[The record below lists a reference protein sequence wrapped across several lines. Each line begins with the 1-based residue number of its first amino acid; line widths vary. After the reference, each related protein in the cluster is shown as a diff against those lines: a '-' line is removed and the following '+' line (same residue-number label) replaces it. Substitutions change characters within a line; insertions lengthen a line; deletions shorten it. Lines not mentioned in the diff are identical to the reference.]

1 MHDNSGKLVTV
12 SYTAKLDDG
21 WLFAQATPESPITF
35 PCVEGMMLP
44 EFIDTVRNMEPG
56 QTARVR
62 VSPEDAFQEWTEE
75 RLFEIELSKVPN
87 AGKLKP
93 GDIVHLQDDE
103 GTEYP
108 ARLVSLNGDTALF
121 DANHG
126 SVAQGLN
133 FQITLHSVRNLPSR
147 LMELQADGE
156 IGKSR
161 LT

>member
-1 MHDNSGKLVTV
+1 MNDNSGKLVTV

-21 WLFAQATPESPITF
+21 WLFAQATSDAPITF
-35 PCVEGMMLP
+35 PCIDGMMLP
-44 EFIDTVRNMEPG
+44 EFIDTVRHMEPG
-56 QTARVR
+56 QTASVR

-75 RLFEIELSKVPN
+75 RLFSVDRRKLADAS
-87 AGKLKP
+87 GLKP

-108 ARLVSLNGDTALF
+108 ARLVSLDGDTALF

-133 FQITLHSVRNLPSR
+133 FQITLHAVRELPSR
-147 LMELQADGE
+147 FA
-156 IGKSR
+156 R
-161 LT
+161 L

>member
-21 WLFAQATPESPITF
+21 WLFTQATPDAPITF
-35 PCVEGMMLP
+35 PCIDGMMLP
-44 EFIDTVRNMEPG
+44 EFIDTVRHMEPG
-56 QTARVR
+56 QTASVR

-75 RLFEIELSKVPN
+75 RLISLDRSKLAN
-87 AGKLKP
+87 ANELKP

-108 ARLVSLNGDTALF
+108 ARLVSLDGDTALF

-133 FQITLHSVRNLPSR
+133 FQITLHAVRELPSR
-147 LMELQADGE
+147 FA
-156 IGKSR
+156 R
-161 LT
+161 L

>member
-1 MHDNSGKLVTV
+1 MNDNSGKLVTV

-21 WLFAQATPESPITF
+21 WLFTQATPDAPITF
-35 PCVEGMMLP
+35 PCIDGMMLP
-44 EFIDTVRNMEPG
+44 EFIDTVRHMEPG
-56 QTARVR
+56 QTASVR

-75 RLFEIELSKVPN
+75 RLFSVDRRKLADAS
-87 AGKLKP
+87 GLKP

-108 ARLVSLNGDTALF
+108 ARLVSLDGDTALF

-133 FQITLHSVRNLPSR
+133 FQITLHAVRELPSR
-147 LMELQADGE
+147 FA
-156 IGKSR
+156 R
-161 LT
+161 L

>member
-21 WLFAQATPESPITF
+21 WTFAQASQDDPITF
-35 PCVEGMMLP
+35 PCVEGFMLP
-44 EFIDTVRNMEPG
+44 EFVDAVRHMEPG
-56 QTARVR
+56 QTAHVR
-62 VSPEDAFQEWTEE
+62 ARPEDAFQEWTEK
-75 RLFEIELSKVPN
+75 RLFAIELGKVPN

-93 GDIVHLQDDE
+93 GDIVHLQDAE

-108 ARLVSLNGDTALF
+108 ARLVSLDGDEAVF

-133 FQITLHSVRNLPSR
+133 FEITLHSVRDLPSR
-147 LMELQADGE
+147 FAGL
-156 IGKSR
+156 
-161 LT
+161 

>member
-21 WLFAQATPESPITF
+21 WLFTQATPDAPITF
-35 PCVEGMMLP
+35 PCIDGMMLP
-44 EFIDTVRNMEPG
+44 EFIDTVRHMEPG
-56 QTARVR
+56 QTASVR

-75 RLFEIELSKVPN
+75 RLISLDRSKLATAN
-87 AGKLKP
+87 ELKP

-103 GTEYP
+103 GPEDP
-108 ARLVSLNGDTALF
+108 ARLVSLDGDTALF

-133 FQITLHSVRNLPSR
+133 FQITLYAVRELPSR
-147 LMELQADGE
+147 FA
-156 IGKSR
+156 R
-161 LT
+161 L

>member
-21 WLFAQATPESPITF
+21 WLFTQATPDAPITF
-35 PCVEGMMLP
+35 PCIDGMMLP
-44 EFIDTVRNMEPG
+44 EFIDTVRHMEPG
-56 QTARVR
+56 QTASVR

-75 RLFEIELSKVPN
+75 RLFSVDRRKLADAS
-87 AGKLKP
+87 GLKP

-108 ARLVSLNGDTALF
+108 ARLVSLDGDTALF

-133 FQITLHSVRNLPSR
+133 FQITLHAVRELPSR
-147 LMELQADGE
+147 FA
-156 IGKSR
+156 R
-161 LT
+161 L

>member
-12 SYTAKLDDG
+12 SYTAKLDDV
-21 WLFAQATPESPITF
+21 WLFTQATPDAPITF
-35 PCVEGMMLP
+35 PCIDGMMLP
-44 EFIDTVRNMEPG
+44 EFIDTVRHMEPG
-56 QTARVR
+56 QTASVR

-75 RLFEIELSKVPN
+75 RLISLDRSKLAN
-87 AGKLKP
+87 ANELKP

-108 ARLVSLNGDTALF
+108 ARLVSLDGDTALF

-133 FQITLHSVRNLPSR
+133 FQITLHAVRELPSR
-147 LMELQADGE
+147 FA
-156 IGKSR
+156 R
-161 LT
+161 L